1 MEKYT
6 EDQIAR
12 ANEVNLVRFLSAR
25 GERFKKAGREY
36 RWEKHDSVTICENK
50 WYRHSQGKGGWPIDF
65 MMEFYCLSF
74 PDAVKELLDG
84 EEAMDGLKTSL
95 SEKRAVPYVEDGG
108 LAVAD
113 PIPTKGMVLPEADE
127 NQDYIIEYLV
137 EHRKL
142 NIEIVSE
149 FIKRGDIY
157 QEIDNQ
163 RVVFLGRDSEGNPR
177 YASWRNAGAEQLRG
191 DVSGSQKEYGFKSV
205 AFWDEDKQRKR
216 LARKL
221 YVFESPI
228 DLLSF
233 ITLYPKYWHENHYL
247 SLGGVSAKALKTFLS
262 ERSEVEQII
271 LCLDND
277 KAGHEACAKL
287 FDVIPS
293 QYAVNQLVPSRKDW
307 NEVLVNR
314 SGDPGEKY
322 YISDVELRGSGE
334 KMIPVRKMTEIKETV
349 VEWLWYPFI
358 PFGKVT
364 LIQGDPG
371 QGKTWLAMH
380 LAAAC
385 TNRKELPNEL
395 PMDSFN
401 VFYQTAEDG
410 IGDTIKPRL
419 MQCGA
424 DMERV
429 RVIVEDDAMLSLT
442 DPRLE
447 LAIRQNNVKLLIMD
461 PIQAYLG
468 PDVDMN
474 RANEIRPLFRYL
486 GGVAERTGAAIV
498 LIGHLNKNAGTHA
511 NYRGLGSVDISA
523 AVRSI
528 LLVGKVEKE
537 TERDVRVVIQT
548 KSSLAPKPT
557 PVAFTLENSKLEWI
571 GEYEITEQELMSG
584 KAGKQK
590 ETKLEQAIK
599 LIRQILTTR
608 NLMYVADLDAEGKK
622 LKISDQTMRDARKK
636 LEDELDYGFENSKKT
651 VCLRK

>member
-6 EDQIAR
+6 EDQITR
-12 ANEVNLVRFLSAR
+12 ANEVNLVRFLSSR

-65 MMEFYCLSF
+65 MMEFYGLSF
-74 PDAVKELLDG
+74 PDAVKELLGG

-113 PIPTKGMVLPEADE
+113 PIPTKEMVLPEADE
-127 NQDYIIEYLV
+127 NQDHIMEYLV
-137 EHRKL
+137 DQRKL
-142 NIEIVSE
+142 DKDILSE

-157 QEIDNQ
+157 QEKDNQ
-163 RVVFLGRDSEGNPR
+163 RVVFVGRDSEGNPR

-247 SLGGVSAKALKTFLS
+247 SLGGVSAKAFKTFLS
-262 ERSEVEQII
+262 ERSEIEQII

-287 FDVIPS
+287 FDAIPS
-293 QYAVNQLVPSRKDW
+293 RYTVNQLVPSKKDW

-314 SGDPGEKY
+314 SGDPSEKY

-334 KMIPVRKMTEIKETV
+334 KIIPVRKMTEINETV

-447 LAIRQNNVKLLIMD
+447 LAIKQNNVKLLIMD

-590 ETKLEQAIK
+590 ETKLEQAMK

-622 LKISDQTMRDARKK
+622 LKISDRTMRDARRK

-651 VCLRK
+651 VCLKK